1 MIAQMAIRFPQQRLS
16 ESDSTAR
23 LIAEVCAGS
32 REALRTLFL
41 CYKDRVY
48 ATALGCL
55 PGDAAGAEDVV
66 QEVFV
71 KLAERIGQFRGEAAF
86 TTYLHQITVNTCL
99 NERRR
104 RKRLTSLS
112 ECLPDEA
119 EATSESAIESQDL
132 HAALAALP
140 EALRTPLLLRYFEGL
155 SYDEIAQELHC
166 APGTVASRLHR
177 GIEAL
182 GKRLGAGT

>member
-1 MIAQMAIRFPQQRLS
+1 MTAPMAIRFSQQPRLS
-16 ESDSTAR
+16 EGDSTTR
-23 LIAEVCAGS
+23 LIADVRAGS
-32 REALRTLFL
+32 REALRELFL
-41 CYKDRVY
+41 RYKDRVY

-55 PGDAAGAEDVV
+55 PGDVAGAEDVV

-104 RKRLTSLS
+104 RKRLSPLN
-112 ECLPDEA
+112 EFLPA
-119 EATSESAIESQDL
+119 EPLWESGIESQDL

-140 EALRTPLLLRYFEGL
+140 EALRTPLFLRYFEGL